1 MPAVYPLPMFNHI
14 LSLLSGEPMPSIGK
28 PDQLQIAVAA
38 LMVHAATMDDT
49 FDAAERTAI
58 ERLLGDRFGL
68 GPAAV
73 KELLAEAERRAEDS
87 TQLYPF
93 TRIAIER
100 LNGRERVRVI
110 EMLWEVAYADGVLD
124 PDEDALLRRVA
135 GLLYVS
141 DYDRGEARK
150 RVLRRLCITKQETA
164 EKEGG

>member
-1 MPAVYPLPMFNHI
+1 MLPVYPLSMFNHI
-14 LSLLSGEPMPSIGK
+14 LSLLSGGPTPSIGK
-28 PDQLQIAVAA
+28 PDQLQIAVGA

-49 FDAAERTAI
+49 FDPAERTAI
-58 ERLLGDRFGL
+58 ERLLADRFGL
-68 GPAAV
+68 GPTAV
-73 KELLAEAERRAEDS
+73 KELLAKAERRAEDS

-100 LNGRERVRVI
+100 LNEQERVRVV

-150 RVLRRLCITKQETA
+150 RVLRRLCITQQETA
-164 EKEGG
+164 DKEGG

>member
-1 MPAVYPLPMFNHI
+1 MFNHI
-14 LSLLSGEPMPSIGK
+14 LSLLGGGPTPSIGK
-28 PDQLQIAVAA
+28 PDQLQVAVAA
-38 LMVHAATMDDT
+38 LMIHAATMDDT
-49 FDAAERTAI
+49 FDASERIAI
-58 ERLLGDRFGL
+58 ERLLGERFAL
-68 GPAAV
+68 DPDAV
-73 KELLAEAERRAEDS
+73 KSLLATAERRAEDS

-100 LNGRERVRVI
+100 LNAQERVKVV

-150 RVLRRLCITKQETA
+150 RVLRRIRLTKQEA
-164 EKEGG
+164 EKEGH